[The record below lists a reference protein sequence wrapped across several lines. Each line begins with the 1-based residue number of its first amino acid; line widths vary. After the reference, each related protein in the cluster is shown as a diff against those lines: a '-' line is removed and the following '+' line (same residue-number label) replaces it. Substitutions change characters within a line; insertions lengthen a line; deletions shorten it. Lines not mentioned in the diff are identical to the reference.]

1 MGLFS
6 QFHGKS
12 FDIKRLNYGIITLL
26 PKYKEAMKIQWL
38 RPIYLLN
45 CIYKWFTKVLT
56 LRLEPIV
63 KRIIHKTQVVFIGG
77 RNIMNNILAL
87 HEILF
92 DTTRRGLS
100 GIVL

>member
-1 MGLFS
+1 
-6 QFHGKS
+6 
-12 FDIKRLNYGIITLL
+12 
-26 PKYKEAMKIQWL
+26 
-38 RPIYLLN
+38 
-45 CIYKWFTKVLT
+45 LT

-92 DTTRRGLS
+92 DTTRRGLT